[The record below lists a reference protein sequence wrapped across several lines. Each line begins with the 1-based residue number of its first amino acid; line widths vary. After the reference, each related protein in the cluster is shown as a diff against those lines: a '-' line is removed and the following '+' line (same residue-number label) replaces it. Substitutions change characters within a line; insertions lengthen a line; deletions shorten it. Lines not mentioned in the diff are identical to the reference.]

1 MLRTVTLF
9 LVLVTAAG
17 CWNAENRILQ
27 LGDISLGQQLID
39 LKRALDE
46 DALTQDEYDT
56 ARSQLLNGADLCA
69 SDDDHGIG
77 IIISDDDDNG
87 DHD

>member
-1 MLRTVTLF
+1 MLRTVMLF
-9 LVLVTAAG
+9 VVLVTAAG

-39 LKRALDE
+39 LKHALDE

-56 ARSQLLNGADLCA
+56 ARAQLLSGADLCA
-69 SDDDHGIG
+69 SEDDHTIG

-87 DHD
+87 DDD

>member
-1 MLRTVTLF
+1 MLRTVMLF
-9 LVLVTAAG
+9 LVLVTVSG
-17 CWNAENRILQ
+17 CWNAENRIMH

-39 LKRALDE
+39 LKHALDE

-56 ARSQLLNGADLCA
+56 ARAQLLRSADLCA

-77 IIISDDDDNG
+77 IIVSDDDD
-87 DHD
+87 